1 MAKEK
6 RIKEQDPN
14 KVPFGK
20 LLAWNTRPIAL
31 GSITIIIGYF
41 SIYCT
46 DTLGMNPALVGTLLM
61 ASKILDGF
69 TDLIAGYFVDNTKTK
84 WGKARPYEICI
95 ILAWLGTVLLF
106 SARTE
111 WSTVAKSIW
120 IFTMYTLVFSIF
132 STFLNAAESPYIIR
146 AFGTKEAVT
155 KVSAIGGIII
165 TMGCMIIGITFP
177 IMMGNLATSDRGW
190 TKLMLIYAIPLTLI
204 GILRFIFVKEKYT
217 DEDVNSP
224 RVTLKDMFTMLR
236 SNPYTWCMAGV
247 NGVTQLIAGLGAVTY
262 YFTWIVGDISKLSML
277 QLFSILCLFVM
288 LVFPVVIRK
297 KSANYLIMIGA
308 ILGIV
313 GYSINFFA
321 GKSLVL
327 LTIASLLG
335 GVAVLP
341 GSYLRTI
348 MVMEIAKYNQWKGLP
363 SMEATAAALANFFGK
378 VFTAFGSFI
387 LGILL
392 TAGGY
397 DGTLA
402 VQSESALN
410 MIRLLYSVIPAAS
423 MCIMLFCALV
433 YRKLDKQLPQIEA
446 ELAAR
451 EAAN

>member
-1 MAKEK
+1 MAKEQK
-6 RIKEQDPN
+6 IKTHDPN

-31 GSITIIIGYF
+31 GAITIIIGYF

-46 DTLGMNPALVGTLLM
+46 DTLGMSPALVGTLLM

-69 TDLIAGYFVDNTKTK
+69 TDLIAGYFVDNTKTR

-95 ILAWLGTVLLF
+95 ILSWLGTVLLF

-111 WSTVAKSIW
+111 WSTAAKSIW
-120 IFTMYTLVFSIF
+120 IFIMYSLVFSIF

-165 TMGCMIIGITFP
+165 TLGCMIIGITFP
-177 IMMGNLATSDRGW
+177 ILMGNLATSDKGW
-190 TKLMLIYAIPLTLI
+190 TKLILIYALPLMLI
-204 GILRFIFVKEKYT
+204 GIMRFIFIKEEYT
-217 DEDVNSP
+217 DEDAKSDH
-224 RVTLKDMFTMLR
+224 VTLRDMFTMLR

-247 NGVTQLIAGLGAVTY
+247 NGATQFIAGLGAVTY
-262 YFTWIVGDISKLSML
+262 YFTWIVGDISLLSML

-288 LVFPVVIRK
+288 LAFPMVIRK
-297 KSANYLIMIGA
+297 KSANYLIMVGS

-313 GYSINFFA
+313 GYSLNFFA
-321 GKSLVL
+321 GKNLVL

-348 MVMEIAKYNQWKGLP
+348 LVMEIAKYNQWKGLP
-363 SMEATAAALANFFGK
+363 GMEATAAALANFFGK
-378 VFTAFGSFI
+378 VFTAFGSFV

-392 TAGGY
+392 TTSGY

-402 VQSESALN
+402 AQSDSALN
-410 MIRLLYSVIPAAS
+410 MIRLLYSFIPAAA
-423 MCIMLFCALV
+423 MCIMLFCTLI
-433 YRKLDKQLPQIEA
+433 YKRLDKQLPQIEA
-446 ELAAR
+446 ELSAR
-451 EAAN
+451 ETAD